1 MGVDLSTEI
10 AIAMA
15 QSDLR
20 RAEVALSQAQL
31 EYHRVQRHLESLIR
45 LAGQAVPGVYENK
58 HDDRT
63 LLNG

>member
-1 MGVDLSTEI
+1 MGADLSTEI
-10 AIAMA
+10 AVA

-45 LAGQAVPGVYENK
+45 QTVPGVYENK